1 MTESSARPRH
11 TAIDLFCGCGGL
23 TLGLHRAGF
32 NVLAAVDSDP
42 LATSTYRSNHQGKH
56 PITADIRF
64 VDAPTLMSRLGFKAG
79 QLDLLA
85 GCPPCQG
92 FSTLR
97 TLNGGRR
104 VAEPMNDLVFE
115 FVRFAR
121 ILKPKALMMENVP
134 ALLNDA
140 RLVRVRKEL
149 RGLGYTTNA
158 RVFDAAEYGV
168 PQRRRRLILFACR
181 DGLPSF
187 ADPVDFQKTVADA
200 IRELPTPLASH
211 DPAHNYSVHR
221 AERVMSLIRRIP
233 KDGGSRTDLGKRAQL
248 KCHRDFDGFRDVYGR
263 MAWQAPAPTITSGCI
278 NPSKGRFLH
287 PTEDRAITLREA
299 ALLQGFPRR
308 YEFDLSKGRYAA
320 ARMIGNAFPPTF
332 AELHAGAIRR
342 HLMEVADNTLDLPV
356 PRSTRCQ

>member
-1 MTESSARPRH
+1 MTRSSAGPKR

-32 NVLAAVDSDP
+32 DVLAAVDTDP
-42 LATSTYRSNHQGKH
+42 LATSTYRSNHQGKY
-56 PITADIRF
+56 PITADIRM
-64 VDAPTLMSRLGFKAG
+64 VDAPTLMSRLGLKAD

-121 ILKPKALMMENVP
+121 VLKPKALMMENVP
-134 ALLNDA
+134 ALLRDH

-149 RGLGYTTNA
+149 RRLGYSSDA

-181 DGLPSF
+181 TGLPNF
-187 ADPVDFQKTVADA
+187 ADPVALRKTVADA
-200 IRELPTPLASH
+200 IRELTSPLASP

-221 AERVMSLIRRIP
+221 ADRVMSLIRRIP
-233 KDGGSRTDLGKRAQL
+233 ADGGSRTDLAERDQL
-248 KCHRDFDGFRDVYGR
+248 KCHRNFDGFRDIYGR
-263 MAWQAPAPTITSGCI
+263 MAWDAQAPTITSGCI

-299 ALLQGFPRR
+299 ALLQGFPSS

-320 ARMIGNAFPPTF
+320 ARLIGNAFPPGF
-332 AELHAGAIRR
+332 AELHARAIHR
-342 HLMEVADNTLDLPV
+342 HLSCLPEQAASHPV
-356 PRSTRCQ
+356 PRSTECQ